1 MKEKM
6 TETSISKTVSAS
18 QINQLLSEFSPM
30 IGLRIDW
37 LALPKK
43 VLPGFEPSQIAVI
56 VNTLLDAA
64 LPQLKLLEVQDPE
77 NRLRLDKIGLTKSRG
92 LIGDREAYPDY
103 LYKSE
108 FRIEL
113 KGLFV
118 DNAELLMKRPPTE
131 REPSARLKENVTKS
145 DVFAD
150 KDVLMVAAVQLQE
163 TDGICNPVITDI
175 GLFSMIDCILA
186 RDNRL
191 LLGGGRW
198 FGSQPQVVKKE
209 SQAKYRQGLPLT
221 DDDYA
226 KDTNF
231 GKLNRIPYPPL
242 VAFLVK
248 YGVRVVS
255 QSD

>member
-1 MKEKM
+1 MPD
-6 TETSISKTVSAS
+6 TPPQPSIAPA
-18 QINQLLSEFSPM
+18 QLEQLKLEFAPLT
-30 IGLRIDW
+30 GLRIDW
-37 LALPKK
+37 LALPEK
-43 VLPGFEPSQIAVI
+43 VLPGFEPSQSAVI

-64 LPQLKLLEVQDPE
+64 LPQLRLLEVQDPE
-77 NRLRLDKIGLTKSRG
+77 NRARLEQVGLSKSRG

-103 LYKSE
+103 LHKSG

-118 DNAELLMKRPPTE
+118 DNPALIFKRPPTP
-131 REPSARLKENVTKS
+131 REPSARLKENITTKE
-145 DVFAD
+145 VVAE

-163 TDGICNPVITDI
+163 LDRIYYPVITEI
-175 GLFSMIDCILA
+175 GLFPMIECIRA

-191 LLGGGRW
+191 LSGGGRW
-198 FGSQPQVVKKE
+198 HGSQPQVIKKA
-209 SQAKYRQGLPLT
+209 SQAKRRRGEPLS

-242 VAFLVK
+242 VAMLLK
-248 YGVRVVS
+248 YGVQVVS
-255 QSD
+255 QPEQA